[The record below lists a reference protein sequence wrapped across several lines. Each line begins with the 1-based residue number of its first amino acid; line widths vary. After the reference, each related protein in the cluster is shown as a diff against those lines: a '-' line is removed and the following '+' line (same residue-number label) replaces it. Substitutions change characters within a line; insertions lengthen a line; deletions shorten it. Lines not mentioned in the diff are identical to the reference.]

1 MNITLILNT
10 DGGIPVGMK
19 VTDLDHLI
27 SILKFQSE
35 ENGLK
40 ISGNLSA
47 K

>member
-10 DGGIPVGMK
+10 DGGIAVGMK

-27 SILKFQSE
+27 NILKFQSE
-35 ENGLK
+35 EKGLK
-40 ISGNLSA
+40 ISGNLEI

>member
-27 SILKFQSE
+27 SILKFQSKE
-35 ENGLK
+35 KDLK
-40 ISGNLSA
+40 ISGNLVI

>member
-1 MNITLILNT
+1 MNLTIILTT

-27 SILKFQSE
+27 NILKFQE
-35 ENGLK
+35 EKGLK
-40 ISGNLSA
+40 ILGNLEI

>member
-19 VTDLDHLI
+19 VTDLEHLI
-27 SILKFQSE
+27 NILKFQSE
-35 ENGLK
+35 EKGLE
-40 ISGNLSA
+40 ISGNLEI

>member
-1 MNITLILNT
+1 MNITITLNT

-19 VTDLDHLI
+19 VADLDHLI

-35 ENGLK
+35 EKGLK
-40 ISGNLSA
+40 ISGNLSI

>member
-1 MNITLILNT
+1 MNLTIILTT

-19 VTDLDHLI
+19 VTNLDHLI

-35 ENGLK
+35 EKGLK
-40 ISGNLSA
+40 ISGNLSI